1 VRCWAGTDDLELVA
15 NAVAEVVALRA
26 RREAD
31 AAERPEEDVHDA
43 AAKCLGHRPMPELM
57 TQHGQEKNQLG
68 ADRVSESRTH
78 VLRLALRGL
87 HDVSDEVD

>member
-1 VRCWAGTDDLELVA
+1 MRCWAGTDDLELVA

-31 AAERPEEDVHDA
+31 ATERPEEDVHDA

-57 TQHGQEKNQLG
+57 TQH
-68 ADRVSESRTH
+68 
-78 VLRLALRGL
+78 LALYYQEADSKHREPEL
-87 HDVSDEVD
+87 